1 MRGDLFSVSTCL
13 YGLATAVQ
21 PVVNLDYS
29 SYRGTSLPNGVTQW
43 LGIRYAAPPLGDLR
57 FAAPQAPLSTN
68 GTVIDADAHGPTCL
82 GTDKGPPTNES
93 SEDCLFMV
101 WPSIVKKLVVLQLTP
116 FIARTFTLRQTRR
129 NGRSCLSSSLS
140 KAADSTPT
148 AMPTTTAR
156 VSSKQVT

>member
-1 MRGDLFSVSTCL
+1 MRGDLLSVGTCL
-13 YGLATAVQ
+13 YGLARAVQ

-68 GTVIDADAHGPTCL
+68 GTVIDADAHGPICL

-101 WPSIVKKLVVLQLTP
+101 
-116 FIARTFTLRQTRR
+116 
-129 NGRSCLSSSLS
+129 
-140 KAADSTPT
+140 
-148 AMPTTTAR
+148 
-156 VSSKQVT
+156 